1 MGQRG
6 PVPKPTVIEIA
17 EGRPGKRPINGRE
30 PQPRAVA
37 PRCPSYLDKRAKE
50 EWRRLIPILKR
61 MKVLTEADGLTLA
74 NLCLAVSTLDR
85 AQAKLNEL
93 GILYKAPSG
102 YVMQSP
108 LLPVVNSCV
117 DTITRLSREFGLTPA
132 SRSRITITYDD
143 GGIDP
148 LERALCGD

>member
-1 MGQRG
+1 MGYRG

-17 EGRPGKRPINGRE
+17 EGRPGKRPVNGRE
-30 PQPRAVA
+30 PQPRVVA
-37 PRCPSYLDKRAKE
+37 PKCPGYLDKRAKE
-50 EWRRLIPILKR
+50 EWRRLVPILKR
-61 MKVLTEADGLTLA
+61 MRVLTEADGLTLG
-74 NLCLAVSTLDR
+74 NLCLAVSTLER

-132 SRSRITITYDD
+132 SRSRIAIIEED
-143 GGIDP
+143 GAMDP
-148 LERALCGD
+148 IERALCGD